1 MRVVLLKI
9 NYYICSYKI
18 NKMNKLSNF
27 LLRGKF
33 LSLIVKWYLMC
44 VGLVYLLMNLGE
56 FHLNL
61 MSESVFNVE
70 AMKILFLVPLF
81 ISIIISVVLKF
92 SFGKKTT

>member
-1 MRVVLLKI
+1 
-9 NYYICSYKI
+9 
-18 NKMNKLSNF
+18 MNRLSDF

-33 LSLIVKWYLMC
+33 IPLIVKWYLICIGLMC
-44 VGLVYLLMNLGE
+44 LLMDLT
-56 FHLNL
+56 
-61 MSESVFNVE
+61 SDSVLNVE